1 MFEHWKGK
9 LLLKT
14 SNLFKDSCIIEADV
28 KQKNINVI
36 CGNNWRKTHLKI
48 RAVAMMFKIMLFFE
62 KIFPWDERWTNIDK

>member
-36 CGNNWRKTHLKI
+36 SGNYWRKTPT
-48 RAVAMMFKIMLFFE
+48 AMMFKIMLFFE